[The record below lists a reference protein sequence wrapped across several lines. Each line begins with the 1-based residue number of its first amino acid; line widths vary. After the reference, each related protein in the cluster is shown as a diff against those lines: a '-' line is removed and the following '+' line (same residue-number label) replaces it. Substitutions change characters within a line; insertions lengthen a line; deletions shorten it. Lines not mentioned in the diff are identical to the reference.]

1 MFTAELFT
9 IAKMWK
15 QPECPSTDEWMK
27 IYSLIYTMEYYS
39 VIKKNKMIP
48 FTETD
53 TQTQKTNLWLP
64 KGKGK
69 G

>member
-69 G
+69 S

>member
-1 MFTAELFT
+1 MFTAALFT

-69 G
+69 S